1 MKVLY
6 VDCFSGVSGDMML
19 GALIDLGINVDEFQK
34 ELQKLKIS
42 GYELIIGTTLK
53 SGIKG
58 TDVDVVLF
66 DGDRN
71 PAGNNEK
78 DIHQHESRNLKN
90 IEELIDM
97 SDLKTSV
104 KNLSKKIFRE
114 IANAEA
120 KVHGEKLEEIHFHE
134 VGAVDSIIDIV
145 GTSICLDMLG
155 VGRTYSSA
163 LHDGYG
169 FIECQ
174 HGIIPVPVPAV
185 MEMLKNTNIP
195 VISENVNTELVTPTG
210 LAILKSIS
218 ISFGKMPLMSIE
230 NIGYGMG
237 KRDTGRLNALRV
249 VIGEMMEEDKLL
261 DEVLILETNID
272 DSTPETISYALERL
286 FEAGALDAFTTP
298 VFMKKNRPGNLIT
311 VISTREHEHKLVD
324 ILFKE
329 TSTIGVRSRY
339 QERHIMNRE
348 TISVKTKHGEV
359 RVKISSVGNFKKLSP
374 EYEDCRYIAK
384 KTGMPLNEIYRMV
397 EENSKKFL

>member
-19 GALIDLGINVDEFQK
+19 GALIDLGINVDEFK
-34 ELQKLKIS
+34 RELQKLKIS
-42 GYELIIGTTLK
+42 GYELNISTALK

-66 DGDRN
+66 DGDGSQ
-71 PAGNNEK
+71 ASKNEE
-78 DIHQHESRNLKN
+78 DANRHESRNLQS
-90 IEELIDM
+90 IEELIDI

-120 KVHGEKLEEIHFHE
+120 KVHGKKVDEIHFHE
-134 VGAVDSIIDIV
+134 VGALDSIIDIV

-155 VGRTYSSA
+155 VERTYSSA

-169 FIECQ
+169 FVECR
-174 HGIIPVPVPAV
+174 HGMIPVPVPAV

-210 LAILKSIS
+210 LSILKSIS
-218 ISFGKMPLMSIE
+218 VSFGKMPLMSIE

-311 VISTREHEHKLVD
+311 VISTREHEHKLVE

-359 RVKISSVGNFKKLSP
+359 RVKISSVGSYKKLSP

-384 KTGMPLNEIYRMV
+384 KTGIPFNEIYRMV
-397 EENSKKFL
+397 EENSRKFL